1 MLIYDMEYQ
10 ISKMQTDEID
20 SVIDFHNKYL
30 GKREFIN
37 KEEFIKRLNSN
48 TGIFLIAKDNKNNI
62 IGIKLGYIDN
72 DICIGRGIS
81 VDKEYRRLGIGK
93 SLVKKFEEELIKFP
107 NIKKYIF
114 ASSTFEGVPFHIE
127 LGYKPII
134 LLQSKDKELL
144 RKVNIKNCTII
155 DSSYN
160 EDFEVYQVYLKPN
173 KDLDFNDLSKL
184 KVKYPNIDIQS
195 LFEKN
200 F

>member
-1 MLIYDMEYQ
+1 MQ
-10 ISKMQTDEID
+10 IDEID

-37 KEEFIKRLNSN
+37 QEEFIKRVNSN

-62 IGIKLGYIDN
+62 IGTKLGYIDN
-72 DICIGRGIS
+72 DICIGRGIA
-81 VDKEYRRLGIGK
+81 VDKEYRRLGVGK
-93 SLVKKFEEELIKFP
+93 SLVKEFEVELTKLP
-107 NIKKYIF
+107 NVKKYTF
-114 ASSTFEGVPFHIE
+114 ASSTLEGVPFHIK
-127 LGYKPII
+127 LGYKPTI

-160 EDFEVYQVYLKPN
+160 EDYKVYQVYLKPN

-184 KVKYPNIDIQS
+184 KVKYPNIDIQY

-200 F
+200 I